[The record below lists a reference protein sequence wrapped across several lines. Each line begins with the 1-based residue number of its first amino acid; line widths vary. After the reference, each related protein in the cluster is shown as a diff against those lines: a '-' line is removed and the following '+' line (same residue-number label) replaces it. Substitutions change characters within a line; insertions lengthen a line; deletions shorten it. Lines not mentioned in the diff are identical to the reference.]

1 MSDGHIMHHRI
12 HTDLASRRP
21 AAARMR
27 CPVCGFTVARHVIE
41 RHIGDEYECP
51 RCTDAVA
58 SEFVQD
64 KHDD

>member
-1 MSDGHIMHHRI
+1 MSEPRLCEFMKHR
-12 HTDLASRRP
+12 RVGGRP

-27 CPVCGFTVARHVIE
+27 CPVCGFTVARHVID

>member
-1 MSDGHIMHHRI
+1 MSEPRPCEFMKHR
-12 HTDLASRRP
+12 RVGERP

>member
-1 MSDGHIMHHRI
+1 MSEPRPCEFMKHR
-12 HTDLASRRP
+12 RVGGRP

>member
-1 MSDGHIMHHRI
+1 MGSMDEYYGAEMIDRL
-12 HTDLASRRP
+12 TT
-21 AAARMR
+21 AARMR

-51 RCTDAVA
+51 RCTGAVA